1 MFHDLAEPE
10 MMKVV
15 NQARAERS
23 REMARLFGRLFRR
36 AVAQPT
42 SVAVN
47 G

>member
-10 MMKVV
+10 MMKII

-23 REMARLFGRLFRR
+23 REIARLVRRLFRR
-36 AVAQPT
+36 SAQADA

>member
-1 MFHDLAEPE
+1 MLHDLAEPE
-10 MMKVV
+10 MMKII

-23 REMARLFGRLFRR
+23 REMARLIARVFRR
-36 AVAQPT
+36 RPRADV

>member
-10 MMKVV
+10 MMKVI

-23 REMARLFGRLFRR
+23 REIARLFAVLFRR
-36 AVAQPT
+36 STAPKS